1 MRGPL
6 QSRNTK
12 GWYVPRKRKGPASQG
27 RFREEAIGF
36 VCLATAVF
44 LAVALIS
51 YTAAD
56 PNPFDFAANAPIQ
69 NWAGPVGATLAAL
82 AFQLVG
88 VGAWLCA
95 FVLALVGWNRI
106 RRRKIESPF
115 TKTLGIVTLT
125 ASVCGLTTMGLG
137 TISYGGG
144 AFAAG
149 GIVGSLTSV
158 SLLSAFGPVG
168 GPLVAVTAA
177 LLAII
182 AATRLSIEGMVVA
195 VWRALMNTLRR
206 MRTSFAHHREQRR
219 KAKARRLVIDKHA
232 ARQGAETKAKR
243 SGKKVDEEP
252 GGPLLKVKVPVTLT
266 RPDAALPEVMVA
278 ASAERTP
285 PIRRRT
291 KAERG
296 PKRPLEPD
304 PLPFEQPAGPDGAY
318 ALPSVELLELP
329 KLHDEI
335 DETEFVEK
343 ARAIA
348 SKGAEF
354 KVAGEVVAIHPGP
367 VVTTYEFQ
375 PSAGVKYSRILNLEE
390 DLSLALR
397 AENIRIARLPGKS
410 TVGIEAPNSTRKIIR
425 IREIFESREFR
436 NSRSK
441 LSLALGKEIHGENIV
456 TDLARAP
463 HLLIAGTTGSG
474 KSVALNAML
483 LSLLYKATPDEVKL
497 ILVDPKRLE
506 FGLYEDIPHLLTPV
520 VVDADRAANALG
532 WAVRE
537 MEKRYRKL
545 AEFGVRNIEQFN
557 MMLQRGEEEM
567 LANVKRSRDGT
578 MRTDFTPSELKP
590 IPYLVVIIDELA
602 DLMMCASASVEF
614 CIMRLAQMARAVGIH
629 LILAT
634 QRPSVDVITGTIKNN
649 LPARISFRV
658 ASKIDSRVILDSH
671 GAENLLGRGDML
683 FLAPGTS
690 RLQRVHGAYV
700 DEKEVRAV
708 VDFWCD
714 QARPHYEQEVTQAPP
729 KEADTKSSERPSNQD
744 EYFEEALRLV
754 VNAGE
759 ASISNIQRKLR
770 LGYARA
776 GRIVDMMEAE
786 GLVGPPEGSKPRR
799 LLIDASWVALNYGN
813 EAPPPQ

>member
-1 MRGPL
+1 MA
-6 QSRNTK
+6 
-12 GWYVPRKRKGPASQG
+12 RKRKRPASQG

-36 VCLATAVF
+36 VCLAAAVF

-56 PNPFDFAANAPIQ
+56 PNPFDFAASAPIQ
-69 NWAGPVGATLAAL
+69 NWAGPVGATLAAI

-88 VGAWLCA
+88 LGAWLCA

-115 TKTLGIVTLT
+115 TKTVGIVTLT
-125 ASVCGLTTMGLG
+125 ASVCGLITMALG
-137 TISYGGG
+137 TIGYSGGT
-144 AFAAG
+144 FAAG
-149 GIVGSLTSV
+149 GIVGSLSAMA
-158 SLLSAFGPVG
+158 LLSAFGPVG
-168 GPLVAVTAA
+168 GPLVAITAA

-195 VWRALMNTLRR
+195 AWRWLMNAVRRLR
-206 MRTSFAHHREQRR
+206 TGFAHRREQRR
-219 KAKARRLVIDKHA
+219 KAKARRAVIDKHA
-232 ARQGAETKAKR
+232 ARESAAKKAKR

-252 GGPLLKVKVPVTLT
+252 ATSGPLLKVKVPVTLT
-266 RPDAALPEVMVA
+266 RPDAELPEIMVA
-278 ASAERTP
+278 ATAEHTP

-291 KAERG
+291 KPETG
-296 PKRPLEPD
+296 PPPLQLD
-304 PLPFEQPAGPDGAY
+304 PLPFEQPAGPNGAY
-318 ALPSVELLELP
+318 ALPGVEMLEQP
-329 KLHDEI
+329 SPHDEI
-335 DETEFVEK
+335 DEAEFVEK

-354 KVAGEVVAIHPGP
+354 NVAGEVVAIHPGP

-397 AENIRIARLPGKS
+397 AESIRIARLPGKS
-410 TVGIEAPNSTRKIIR
+410 TVGIEAPNSIRKIIR
-425 IREIFESREFR
+425 IREIFESPQFR

-441 LSLALGKEIHGENIV
+441 LTLALGKEIHGENVV

-474 KSVALNAML
+474 KSVALNSML

-537 MEKRYRKL
+537 MEKRYRRL

-567 LANVKRSRDGT
+567 MANAKKSRNGSP
-578 MRTDFTPSELKP
+578 RADFTPSELKP

-658 ASKIDSRVILDSH
+658 ASKVDSRVILDAH
-671 GAENLLGRGDML
+671 GAENLLGKGDML

-690 RLQRVHGAYV
+690 RLQRIHGAYV
-700 DEKEVRAV
+700 DEDEVRAV
-708 VDFWCD
+708 VDFWRN
-714 QARPHYEQEVTQAPP
+714 QARPEYQDEVTAPP
-729 KEADTKSSERPSNQD
+729 PEDAEAKKADKRSSDQD

-813 EAPPPQ
+813 EAAPPP